1 MADLIIKIGFM
12 LVNWCAVVLICF
24 SISKWMQRIE
34 RKQDKLLGLT
44 LADFNRYSIL
54 YLELLKRMKKEFCDK
69 DMFEE
74 AMQMQELINVEL
86 ERLKKYDN
94 KG

>member
-12 LVNWCAVVLICF
+12 LVIWCAVVLICF
-24 SISKWMQRIE
+24 SISKWMRRIE
-34 RKQDKLLGLT
+34 KKQDKLLGLT

-86 ERLKKYDN
+86 ERLKKYEN